1 MRVDEIFSE
10 LRRRAAADRTV
21 LRDLLSAAD
30 RKEPLRAFCEYSTAL
45 GMPLYEMD
53 VLQYGEEC
61 YAAMKRSTNGGGENS
76 PLLEGQN
83 DYFEMFLAELRMM
96 EGEN

>member
-1 MRVDEIFSE
+1 MNLTVDEVFSE
-10 LRRRAAADRTV
+10 LRKRAAADEKVRQK
-21 LRDLLSAAD
+21 LLDTAEQ
-30 RKEPLRAFCEYSTAL
+30 KEPLRAFCAYSTSL

-76 PLLEGQN
+76 PLLEGQD
-83 DYFEMFLAELRMM
+83 DYYEMFMAELRMM
-96 EGEN
+96 E